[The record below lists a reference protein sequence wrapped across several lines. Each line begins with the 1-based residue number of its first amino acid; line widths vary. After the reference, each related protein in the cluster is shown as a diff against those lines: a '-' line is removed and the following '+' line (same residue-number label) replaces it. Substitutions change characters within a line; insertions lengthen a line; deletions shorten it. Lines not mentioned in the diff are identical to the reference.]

1 MKEVRGVRGELQAMS
16 LSKLSRIL
24 KISLTLNL
32 TLNLNLNLSLSLSL
46 SLILNLS
53 SCKQANPRTVKL
65 WVEMSDTMV
74 QRLINEQ
81 QPVMDS
87 LCLKKTDSL
96 FRIAYDSIY
105 LKRLAEI
112 RKLIDSSHH
121 DEFPVR

>member
-1 MKEVRGVRGELQAMS
+1 MKEVRGGRCEVRGVSCESRAMS
-16 LSKLSRIL
+16 LSTLSRIL
-24 KISLTLNL
+24 FIY
-32 TLNLNLNLSLSLSL
+32 LSL
-46 SLILNLS
+46 SLILILSLS

-74 QRLINEQ
+74 QRMINEQ

>member
-1 MKEVRGVRGELQAMS
+1 MREVRGTRGEGRGPSCELRAMS
-16 LSKLSRIL
+16 LS
-24 KISLTLNL
+24 
-32 TLNLNLNLSLSLSL
+32 NLNLNLSLIL
-46 SLILNLS
+46 SLILILNLN

-74 QRLINEQ
+74 QRMIIEQ
-81 QPVMDS
+81 QPVIDS

-105 LKRLAEI
+105 QKRLTEI
-112 RKLIDSSHH
+112 RKLIDSSHY

>member
-1 MKEVRGVRGELQAMS
+1 MS
-16 LSKLSRIL
+16 LS
-24 KISLTLNL
+24 
-32 TLNLNLNLSLSLSL
+32 NLNLNLSLIL
-46 SLILNLS
+46 SLILILNLN

-74 QRLINEQ
+74 QRMIIEQ
-81 QPVMDS
+81 QPVIDS

-105 LKRLAEI
+105 QKRLTEI
-112 RKLIDSSHH
+112 RKLIDSSHN